1 MIIYKKLYISEVK
14 KALFS
19 KKMTKIYPP
28 GGQKWVLGI
37 FPKQRKGGLDTKLA
51 NIGHKKMPSIFGTK

>member
-28 GGQKWVLGI
+28 EGKNGY
-37 FPKQRKGGLDTKLA
+37 
-51 NIGHKKMPSIFGTK
+51 